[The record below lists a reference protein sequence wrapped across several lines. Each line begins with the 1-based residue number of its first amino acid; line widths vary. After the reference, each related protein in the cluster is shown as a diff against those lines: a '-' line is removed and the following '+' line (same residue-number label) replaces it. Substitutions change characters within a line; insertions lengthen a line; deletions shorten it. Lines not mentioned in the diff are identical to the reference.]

1 MPLEKLNAALIGA
14 IQNSTPEYTNAAAIL
29 TDKLNIGREAA
40 YRRLRGEV
48 PFTFGEAGVLSA
60 QMNFSLDRTV
70 GALDFGNVLFRLSFS
85 DYHTALEDY
94 TGVIDQ
100 DTLFYREVSS
110 DVDAEQAI
118 AGNSFPRMLYMRYPK
133 PTNFKLFKW
142 LYQQGLIDCSGAKFE
157 DMKVPEVLLQS
168 YRDLVHEAQLMPA
181 TTLIFDGSCT
191 KRWVN
196 AICAFR
202 NMHLIRDESVEVL
215 KAELLQMLDDL
226 EEICVSGQFRS
237 GRPVS
242 VFISDM
248 DIEATYCY
256 LSAWHYR
263 GVLDQLAAQLRSGH
277 VRAHQTLGAG
287 PESVCD
293 IDIVQRGV
301 AADSFL
307 QAAASCRGRIGKG
320 GLRTLP
326 RSLPGINGTLRLVP
340 WCLSCASNPDG
351 FSTCVTFAGVA
362 RPLHNP
368 T

>member
-1 MPLEKLNAALIGA
+1 
-14 IQNSTPEYTNAAAIL
+14 
-29 TDKLNIGREAA
+29 
-40 YRRLRGEV
+40 
-48 PFTFGEAGVLSA
+48 
-60 QMNFSLDRTV
+60 
-70 GALDFGNVLFRLSFS
+70 
-85 DYHTALEDY
+85 
-94 TGVIDQ
+94 
-100 DTLFYREVSS
+100 
-110 DVDAEQAI
+110 
-118 AGNSFPRMLYMRYPK
+118 
-133 PTNFKLFKW
+133 
-142 LYQQGLIDCSGAKFE
+142 
-157 DMKVPEVLLQS
+157 
-168 YRDLVHEAQLMPA
+168 
-181 TTLIFDGSCT
+181 
-191 KRWVN
+191 
-196 AICAFR
+196 
-202 NMHLIRDESVEVL
+202 MHLIRDESVEVL

-256 LSAWHYR
+256 LSARHYRGELPR

-287 PESVCD
+287 PEPVCD
-293 IDIVQRGV
+293 VDIMQRGI
-301 AADSFL
+301 AADPFL
-307 QAAASCRGRIGKG
+307 QAAACYRGRIGKG

-326 RSLPGINGTLRLVP
+326 RSLPGINGTLRLAP

>member
-1 MPLEKLNAALIGA
+1 
-14 IQNSTPEYTNAAAIL
+14 
-29 TDKLNIGREAA
+29 
-40 YRRLRGEV
+40 
-48 PFTFGEAGVLSA
+48 
-60 QMNFSLDRTV
+60 
-70 GALDFGNVLFRLSFS
+70 
-85 DYHTALEDY
+85 
-94 TGVIDQ
+94 
-100 DTLFYREVSS
+100 
-110 DVDAEQAI
+110 
-118 AGNSFPRMLYMRYPK
+118 
-133 PTNFKLFKW
+133 
-142 LYQQGLIDCSGAKFE
+142 
-157 DMKVPEVLLQS
+157 
-168 YRDLVHEAQLMPA
+168 MPA

-256 LSAWHYR
+256 LSARHYR
-263 GVLDQLAAQLRSGH
+263 ASCLEAFSINSLRSSDPDMFEH
-277 VRAHQTLGAG
+277 TKRWVLALSRFATLISCSG
-287 PESVCD
+287 EL
-293 IDIVQRGV
+293 QR
-301 AADSFL
+301 
-307 QAAASCRGRIGKG
+307 
-320 GLRTLP
+320 
-326 RSLPGINGTLRLVP
+326 
-340 WCLSCASNPDG
+340 CLSCASNPDG